1 MGLIEL
7 LLLSVGLA
15 MDAFAVS
22 ICKGLSAG
30 KVSFKSAVCCGTW
43 FGLFQGIMPLI
54 GYLLGSAF
62 AGIID
67 RFSGWVAF
75 IILAIIGFNMVREG
89 FSGEEE
95 ESADF
100 SIKAMFP
107 LAVATSIDALAVGVT
122 FVAIPVNVLSATALA
137 NTVFAVCVIG
147 VITFAISAAGTYIGG
162 IFGTKYRKP
171 AIICGG
177 VILILIGI
185 KSLIQSFIQ

>member
-30 KVSFKSAVCCGTW
+30 KVSFKNASCCGLW
-43 FGLFQGIMPLI
+43 FGMFQGIMPLI

-75 IILAIIGFNMVREG
+75 IILTIIGFNMVREG

-100 SIKAMFP
+100 GIKAMFP
-107 LAVATSIDALAVGVT
+107 LAVATSIDALAIGIT
-122 FVAIPVNVLSATALA
+122 FVAIPVDVLKTSALI

-185 KSLIQSFIQ
+185 KSLIQSFIK